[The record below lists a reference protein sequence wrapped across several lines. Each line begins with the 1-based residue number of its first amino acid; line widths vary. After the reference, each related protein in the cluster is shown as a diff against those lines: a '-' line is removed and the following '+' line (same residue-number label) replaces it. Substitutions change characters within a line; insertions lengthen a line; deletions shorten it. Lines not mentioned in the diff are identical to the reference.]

1 MTCKSNATR
10 RYYKLAKCKFHY
22 ADMLI
27 EEITGE
33 PEAGLSPTIKR
44 AFEKR
49 HYDIQDRQAFARDM
63 NAMLKM
69 YLAGLHPLLV
79 DQDYDTEDRDII
91 RHAADQIEAAIAD
104 IELFAKD

>member
-22 ADMLI
+22 ADMLV

-49 HYDIQDRQAFARDM
+49 HYDIQDRPAFARDM
-63 NAMLKM
+63 TAMLKM

-91 RHAADQIEAAIAD
+91 RYAADQIEAAIAD